1 MVTGGPA
8 SAPQAPRL
16 LCVPGHVLFL
26 LCSSGLPSPLSWA
39 FEPAAPSAAR
49 SVPSFLSLPPLL
61 HPLPVQMSPI
71 NRPSPPT
78 ECEGTPSVSS
88 QRVPVHRPPPD
99 LFACLLTPPDRG
111 PGFRPLSSSA
121 QGAFGTC

>member
-16 LCVPGHVLFL
+16 LCVPGHVLFP

-39 FEPAAPSAAR
+39 FEPAAPSAER

-61 HPLPVQMSPI
+61 PPLPVQMSPI

-78 ECEGTPSVSS
+78 ECEGTLPSRHSVCPCTG
-88 QRVPVHRPPPD
+88 RLPT
-99 LFACLLTPPDRG
+99 CLLVY
-111 PGFRPLSSSA
+111 
-121 QGAFGTC
+121 